1 MPVPNLTEWRRGAV
15 GDMTS
20 AFDFSSAPNAG
31 VPVMTDPGPRLQA
44 AIAQCGPNVAA
55 GTLNAGAPYPVPP
68 NSMPVQEQSP
78 LRRRPSGLIM

>member
-1 MPVPNLTEWRRGAV
+1 
-15 GDMTS
+15 
-20 AFDFSSAPNAG
+20 
-31 VPVMTDPGPRLQA
+31 MTDPGPRLQA

-55 GTLNAGAPYPVPP
+55 GTLNAGTPYPVPP